1 MAGRPLTD
9 EQKARMAEGRR
20 AARLRKA
27 EEKENEGVQE
37 AASGDEVGSLLSAAD
52 LEYIRSEAAKKVEAE
67 KEDAL
72 RADKKAAIKK
82 AIEEETLKLRKE
94 AGLSNH
100 MDDLLQILVDVAPFS
115 GDIKIDGTIYEHG
128 RWYTVD
134 RRKYETIREICAR
147 SWDAEDRAGNPNRK
161 FYRNVAGTMNP
172 MQNERR
178 GSDGTLTMFP
188 DGSVLNAINGN
199 VSNVPGKGITG

>member
-20 AARLRKA
+20 LARERKA
-27 EEKENEGVQE
+27 LEPKEEVAAAALAVDE
-37 AASGDEVGSLLSAAD
+37 AGSLLTAAD
-52 LEYIRSEAAKKVEAE
+52 LEYIREQASKKVEAE
-67 KEDAL
+67 RADAL
-72 RADKKAAIKK
+72 RADKNKAIKK
-82 AIEEETLKLRKE
+82 AIEDETAKLRKE
-94 AGLSNH
+94 AGLANH
-100 MDDLLQILVDVAPFS
+100 MDDLLQILIDVAPFS

-172 MQNERR
+172 MHNERR

-188 DGSVLNAINGN
+188 EGSVLNAINGGTVN
-199 VSNVPGKGITG
+199 APGKGIAG

>member
-27 EEKENEGVQE
+27 EEKENPASEPEMVD
-37 AASGDEVGSLLSAAD
+37 ASGPLLTDAELA
-52 LEYIRSEAAKKVEAE
+52 EIRRQAAAKIEAE
-67 KEDAL
+67 RADAL
-72 RADKKAAIKK
+72 RADKQKAMKK
-82 AIEEETLKLRKE
+82 ALDEEIRRQRQE

-100 MDDLLQILVDVAPFS
+100 MDDLLQILIDVAPFS
-115 GDIKIDGTIYEHG
+115 GNVTIDGTVYEHG

-172 MQNERR
+172 MNNERR

-188 DGSVLNAINGN
+188 EGSVLNAINGGTVN
-199 VSNVPGKGITG
+199 APGKGIAG